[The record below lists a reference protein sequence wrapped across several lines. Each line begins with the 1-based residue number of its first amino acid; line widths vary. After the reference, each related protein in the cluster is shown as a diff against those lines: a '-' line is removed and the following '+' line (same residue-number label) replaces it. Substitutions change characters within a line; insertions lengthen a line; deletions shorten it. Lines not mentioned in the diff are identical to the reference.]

1 MAEDEDKKEKDDIE
15 LSEKQQ
21 KQYEKLK
28 KSYDELA
35 KSIENLGLAEVE
47 RDAEL
52 ERTLAVMESRLT
64 RVDQLSKKITTLQ
77 DTIAKNVEALKFA
90 EDAADEARRKKLI
103 EKQRAE
109 LEFYQTSL
117 DVATEGTGDFTDK
130 GTETVEAFVSNMEDA
145 QSGFSGFLKSSG
157 AEILASMGKATLA
170 LKALGM
176 EVPNMFSEMRK
187 SVTDLDDARRAL
199 IPFTRSVADA
209 NALQQ
214 QLAEV
219 SKKSGIPITD
229 LGEAAQKAGQEFK
242 MFGSLTAPVQAEI
255 SNFAAQLSAM
265 GVEGGAGLIQSI
277 MTDTGIKSAEEAIKV
292 LKGLDVQMRSLGAL
306 PKQMYEDYGKLI
318 GTFAMFGES
327 AAANI
332 AKVSF
337 VAQKLQV
344 DVGDITAFG
353 DNFKGYS
360 GAAKAA
366 QTINAVFGRNIID
379 NPAELVRIF
388 YTGGPGAALVHVRE
402 KLFNS
407 GIDLEGMLA
416 GPAGAARVQ
425 MLAGLFGTNAQS
437 LRRMLGDRTLTAEDV
452 DLIGTQTEEDAEG
465 AFEDTLKSRLTQTKK
480 IEQAAEQLAVKFM
493 TETLG
498 ISLGETGEAIDTLT
512 AETVKAFER
521 GLDEVVQPQ
530 VESIREFLKA
540 RFGPGAEAPPAAP
553 APEAPTPTA
562 PATPPTGADAGLGMG
577 AGESLVAE
585 QRTREDIAEIKTGI
599 QALVAAAQAS
609 AGTGDTETTQG
620 PQTIQGELRITGLN
634 AGVLH
639 ATSKFYN
646 GPANTLDPA
655 V

>member
-1 MAEDEDKKEKDDIE
+1 MAEDEDKKKDDVE
-15 LSEKQQ
+15 LSAKQEA
-21 KQYEKLK
+21 QYKKLK
-28 KSYDELA
+28 KAYDELA
-35 KSIENLGLAEVE
+35 DSIENLGIAEVE
-47 RDAEL
+47 RDNEL
-52 ERTLAVMESRLT
+52 ERILAVTQSRLT
-64 RVDQLSKKITTLQ
+64 SVNELSEKI
-77 DTIAKNVEALKFA
+77 KNIDADIQQNSLNLKNLKDSA
-90 EDAADEARRKKLI
+90 EREQAKKLI
-103 EKQRAE
+103 ERQKAE
-109 LEFYQTSL
+109 LEFYEASRTA
-117 DVATEGTGDFTDK
+117 ATMGTGAITAS
-130 GTETVEAFVSNMEDA
+130 GRETVDAFVSDMETA
-145 QSGFSGFLKSSG
+145 QSGFSGFLDTSG
-157 AEILASMGKATLA
+157 AQILMSLGKTTLA

-176 EVPNMFSEMRK
+176 QVPNMFGEMRK
-187 SVTDLDDARRAL
+187 SITDLDDARRAL
-199 IPFTRSVADA
+199 IPFTKSVADA
-209 NALQQ
+209 NALQE
-214 QLAEV
+214 QLAEA

-229 LGEAAQKAGQEFK
+229 LGDAAQKAGQEFK
-242 MFGSLTAPVQAEI
+242 MFGDLTAPVQAEI

-407 GIDLEGMLA
+407 GIDLEGMLS

-425 MLAGLFGTNAQS
+425 MLSGLFGTNAQN

-452 DLIGTQTEEDAEG
+452 DIIGTETEEDAEG
-465 AFEDTLKSRLTQTKK
+465 AFQDTVKSRLTQTKK

-493 TETLG
+493 TDTLG
-498 ISLGETGEAIDTLT
+498 ISLGTTGDAIDKLT
-512 AETVKAFER
+512 AETVKAFED
-521 GLDEVVQPQ
+521 GLDTIVKPQ
-530 VESIREFLKA
+530 VKSIGDFMKRQL
-540 RFGPGAEAPPAAP
+540 GID
-553 APEAPTPTA
+553 PEA
-562 PATPPTGADAGLGMG
+562 ATPPGGAVAPDTVPVPPPVD
-577 AGESLVAE
+577 ETRVDEVRNRSLAATETIKDDVAE
-585 QRTREDIAEIKTGI
+585 MLSGNSSFSSRSPSPGRG
-599 QALVAAAQAS
+599 S
-609 AGTGDTETTQG
+609 
-620 PQTIQGELRITGLN
+620 RC
-634 AGVLH
+634 
-639 ATSKFYN
+639 
-646 GPANTLDPA
+646 
-655 V
+655 